1 MRLALAGLT
10 TRGRSF
16 LAAGL
21 AACLCGLGLGEA
33 DLLRVGLFL
42 CVLPIATATVVARTR
57 FRLSAHRRLEPAR
70 VPMGET
76 AQVVLRLE
84 NLSRVPTGILL
95 LEDRLPYSLGGRP
108 RFVLNR
114 VEAHGVREVSYPVR
128 SDVRGRYLVGPLS
141 LRFADL
147 FGLVELTRSF
157 TSTEAL
163 IVTPAVVAL
172 GTSPLGG
179 DLAGGGENRAR
190 AISTT
195 GEDDVTP
202 REYRYGDD
210 LRRVHWRSTAR
221 LGELMVRRE
230 EQPWQNRGTLF
241 LDTRAIAHRGDGPA
255 SSFEWSVGAVASI
268 GCHLARHGFGLR
280 LVTDTGEGISGYS
293 RDATSGTSFEGLLLD
308 TLAMVTPSPDQ
319 SLSDGIAAVRRGG
332 GGVVIAVLG
341 ALSHADLDNLVRL
354 RHHASSCIAVL
365 LDTASWQPGPATEAA
380 ARTFGQ
386 SHALLSQAG
395 WRVLPAVARTDLR
408 MLWGGGAPVTTAD
421 LDARPGDRPRL
432 QPVTAAGA
440 PGRLG

>member
-1 MRLALAGLT
+1 MRVAFAGLT

-16 LAAGL
+16 LAAGI
-21 AACLCGLGLGEA
+21 AACICGLALGEA

-70 VPMGET
+70 VPVGET
-76 AQVVLRLE
+76 AQVILRLE

-128 SDVRGRYLVGPLS
+128 SDVRGRYVVGPLS

-163 IVTPAVVAL
+163 VVTPAVVAL
-172 GTSPLGG
+172 GSAPLGG

-230 EQPWQNRGTLF
+230 EQPWQNRGTLL
-241 LDTRAIAHRGDGPA
+241 LDTRSSAHHGEGPA
-255 SSFEWSVGAVASI
+255 SSLEWSVSAAASI

-280 LVTDTGEGISGYS
+280 LVTDSGTGISGYS
-293 RDATSGTSFEGLLLD
+293 RDTTSGTSFEGLLLD
-308 TLAMVTPSPDQ
+308 TLAMVTPSSNQ
-319 SLSDGIAAVRRGG
+319 LLSDGISSVRRGG
-332 GGVVIAVLG
+332 GGVVIAILG
-341 ALSHADLDNLVRL
+341 TLSHADLDALVRL
-354 RHHASSCIAVL
+354 RHHASSCIAIL
-365 LDTASWQPGPATEAA
+365 SDTASWQSRTAPIAI
-380 ARTFGQ
+380 ARG
-386 SHALLSQAG
+386 HAESQAVLNRAG
-395 WRVLPAVARTDLR
+395 WKVLSADARTDLR
-408 MLWGGGAPVTTAD
+408 TLWGGGHA
-421 LDARPGDRPRL
+421 
-432 QPVTAAGA
+432 AAGA
-440 PGRLG
+440 NLGAVLSPPVLTGRSS

>member
-1 MRLALAGLT
+1 MRAALAGLT

-16 LAAGL
+16 LAAGA
-21 AACLCGLGLGEA
+21 AACVCGLALGEA
-33 DLLRVGLFL
+33 DLVRVGLFL
-42 CVLPIATATVVARTR
+42 CVLPIATASVVARTR
-57 FRLSAHRRLEPAR
+57 FRLSALRRLEPAR
-70 VPMGET
+70 VPVGET

-128 SDVRGRYLVGPLS
+128 SDVRGRYVVGPLS

-147 FGLVELTRSF
+147 FGLVEMTRSF
-157 TSTEAL
+157 SSTEAL
-163 IVTPAVVAL
+163 IVTPPVVAL
-172 GTSPLGG
+172 GSSPLGG

-230 EQPWQNRGTLF
+230 EQPWQNRGTLL
-241 LDTRAIAHRGDGPA
+241 LDARLVAHRGDGPA
-255 SSFEWSVGAVASI
+255 SSLEWSIMAAASI

-280 LVTDTGEGISGYS
+280 LVTDTGTGISGYS
-293 RDATSGTSFEGLLLD
+293 RDSTSGTSFEGLLLD
-308 TLAMVTPSPDQ
+308 TLAMVTASANQ
-319 SLSDGIAAVRRGG
+319 SLTDGVAAVRRGG
-332 GGVVIAVLG
+332 GGVVVAILG
-341 ALSHADLDNLVRL
+341 AQTHADLDALVRL
-354 RHHASSCIAVL
+354 RHHASSCIAIVV
-365 LDTASWQPGPATEAA
+365 DTASWQPGSSPAALVRGHAEA
-380 ARTFGQ
+380 Q
-386 SHALLSQAG
+386 SALSRAG
-395 WRVLPAVARTDLR
+395 WRVLSADSRTDLR
-408 MLWGGGAPVTTAD
+408 TLWRGGASPAGTAIPW
-421 LDARPGDRPRL
+421 R
-432 QPVTAAGA
+432 QPMTAGA
-440 PGRLG
+440 VSAGQRP